1 VSESEDR
8 VREVQKTERDL
19 EREAGKMEDRTDE
32 LHSDIESVR
41 QEFQRKRNDKRVTGF
56 PHEEEVHD
64 SEVDQAEPSGDQPG

>member
-1 VSESEDR
+1 
-8 VREVQKTERDL
+8 
-19 EREAGKMEDRTDE
+19 MEDRTDE